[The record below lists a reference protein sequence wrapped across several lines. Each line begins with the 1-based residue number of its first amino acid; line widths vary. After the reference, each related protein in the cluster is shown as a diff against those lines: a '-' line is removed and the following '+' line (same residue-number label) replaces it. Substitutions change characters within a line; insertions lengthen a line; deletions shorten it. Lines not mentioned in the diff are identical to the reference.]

1 MSETILLK
9 ENPKIEFQFT
19 KNGFQ
24 IIDEKTIQNTGIY
37 NYSDLESVELNKIWF
52 PKLAKWLRIITWIF
66 NGVPYFPDAD
76 AYKKANIVITLK
88 KKKLGIWLTNS
99 FMASQAK
106 RIKILLDN
114 ETS

>member
-19 KNGFQ
+19 ENGFQ

-52 PKLAKWLRIITWIF
+52 PKLVKWLRIITWIF